1 MAKLAIKK
9 GSADVTVYLFAQDS
23 SKTTGEGLTGLAY
36 NTASLTAYYVRPLGS
51 ATQISLASLAAVDSN
66 HTDGGFK
73 EVSSTNMPGVYR
85 LDLPDAVCASG
96 APSAVVMLKGA
107 ANLAPVL
114 LELQLLT
121 NDPNDI
127 ATETTAAAIKAKTD
141 NLPASPAAVGS
152 AMTLTSAYDK
162 AKDDVLTPLAAAK
175 SVVDAVKAKTDNLP
189 ASPAAVGS
197 AMTLTSAYDAAKSA
211 SSQTSVNAVKAKTD
225 NLPAS
230 PAAVGSAMTLT
241 SAYDAAKNAASQASV
256 NAIPT
261 TPLLAANYTAPDNA
275 GISAIKA
282 KTDNLPATPANEA
295 TLTAI
300 KGAGWTNETL
310 TAIDGLIDAIKA
322 KTDNLPAQ
330 PAAKSDVPTKS
341 DIRDAVGLATANLD
355 AQLAAIQGDLDNPA
369 QYKADISGLAKTT
382 DLNGLA
388 KTTDLSG
395 LATEA
400 NATSNKSA
408 IITAIDN
415 KPVTPV
421 TDISTLATKTD
432 VSGIPDALL
441 SKVVVGTFTFQQILK
456 IYAAIET
463 GTVAGGGSAS
473 FTYTGKDGT
482 TVTLSGVDENGNR
495 TLVSVNFGA

>member
-23 SKTTGEGLTGLAY
+23 SKTTGVGLTGLAY

-51 ATQISLASLAAVDSN
+51 ATQISLASLAAVDSA

-73 EVSSTNMPGVYR
+73 EVDATNMPGVYR

-275 GISAIKA
+275 GIAGIKA
-282 KTDNLPATPANEA
+282 KTDNLPATPAA
-295 TLTAI
+295 
-300 KGAGWTNETL
+300 KG
-310 TAIDGLIDAIKA
+310 
-322 KTDNLPAQ
+322 
-330 PAAKSDVPTKS
+330 DVPTQA
-341 DIRDAVGLATANLD
+341 DIRTAVGLAAANLD
-355 AQLAAIQGDLDNPA
+355 TQLAGIQSDLDNPA
-369 QYKADISGLAKTT
+369 QYKADVSGLAKTT

-400 NATSNKSA
+400 NATSNKGA